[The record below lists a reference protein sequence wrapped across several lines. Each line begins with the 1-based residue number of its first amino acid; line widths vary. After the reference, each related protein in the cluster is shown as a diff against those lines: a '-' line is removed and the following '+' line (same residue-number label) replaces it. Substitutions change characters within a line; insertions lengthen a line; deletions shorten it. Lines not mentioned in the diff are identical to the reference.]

1 MLPTV
6 RPGALLAALRGIRPR
21 RGAVVVVE
29 HPERRGYLMV
39 KRVEAGP
46 MDEAMPGWV
55 LGPDEWLLVGDNR
68 PASTDSR
75 SFGTFPSSAIL
86 GVVVWPRHPRRPT
99 S

>member
-1 MLPTV
+1 MLPTF
-6 RPGALLAALRGIRPR
+6 RPGALLVALRGIRPR
-21 RGAVVVVE
+21 RGAVAVVE
-29 HPERRGYLMV
+29 HPECPSYLMV

-68 PASTDSR
+68 PASADSR

-86 GVVVWPRHPRRPT
+86 GVVAWPRRPRRPT
-99 S
+99 C